1 MKVTNQELE
10 QRLESFKAAA
20 RRAGLKLTR
29 QRLEIFRAVAESADH
44 PDAETVL
51 KDVRERLP
59 ELSLDT
65 VYRTLW
71 ALEDLGVVHTLGP
84 RRERTRFDGNLAPH
98 HHYVCIRCGL
108 TRDFT
113 SRALDALSAP
123 EAHDFGTAER
133 TCVEVR
139 GVCHECA
146 APAGDRAAN
155 PVVERPTGP
164 KRRA

>member
-1 MKVTNQELE
+1 MKVTEQELE
-10 QRLESFKAAA
+10 QRLEWFKATA

-29 QRLEIFRAVAESADH
+29 QRLEIFRAVAASADH

-51 KDVRERLP
+51 AAVRERLP
-59 ELSLDT
+59 GLSLDT
-65 VYRTLW
+65 VYRALW
-71 ALEDLGVVHTLGP
+71 VLEELGVVHTLGP
-84 RRERTRFDGNLAPH
+84 RRERTRFDANLSQH
-98 HHYVCIRCGL
+98 HHYVCVRCGL
-108 TRDFT
+108 TRDF
-113 SRALDALSAP
+113 SNPALDALSAP

-146 APAGDRAAN
+146 APAGDPAAN
-155 PVVERPTGP
+155 PAVERPKGP